1 MRLKDKTA
9 LITGAGSGIGAAIAQ
24 RFVED
29 GAKVCIVGRRQEL
42 LEKVA
47 GDLAPG
53 LVKICPGDVAK
64 ADDIAKMVK
73 TAADFGGQVDILVN
87 CAGINHPGGVTSID
101 LKDWDNILAIN
112 LTGPFLLMRAVIPM
126 MIKNGGGSIINIAS
140 IGGLRCL
147 SDRVGYCTSKAALIM
162 LTQQAARDFGKDKV
176 RCNVVCP
183 GFVYTPMTEGHFGEF
198 GQVDS
203 SKFRAVPMGRGAL
216 PGEMGGICSFLA
228 SDDSSYMTGSVLV
241 VDGGTTIVDPFEI
254 GLDG

>member
-1 MRLKDKTA
+1 MKLEGKTA
-9 LITGAGSGIGAAIAQ
+9 LVTGAGSGIGVAIAK

-29 GAKVCIVGRRQEL
+29 RAKVCIVGRRQEL
-42 LEKVA
+42 LEKIA
-47 GDLAPG
+47 RELTPG
-53 LVKICPGDVAK
+53 MVKSCPGDVAK
-64 ADDIAKMVK
+64 PEDIERMAR
-73 TAADFGGQVDILVN
+73 TAVAFGGKVDILVN
-87 CAGINHPGGVTSID
+87 CAGVNHPGGVTNIE
-101 LKDWDNILAIN
+101 LKDWDNILAVN
-112 LTGPFLLMRAVIPM
+112 VTGPFLLMRALIPQ

-162 LTQQAARDFGKDKV
+162 LTQQAARDYGKDKV

-183 GFVYTPMTEGHFGEF
+183 GFVYTPMTEGHFGKF

-216 PGEMGGICSFLA
+216 PAEMGGVCSFLA
-228 SDDSSYMTGSVLV
+228 SEDSSYMTGSVLV